1 MRKLMSQTLFKTLLL
16 TSAVIA
22 LCIELKY
29 FHLTRNG
36 HLKGLVT
43 HTANNILHF
52 TLVSMVTGEYYF
64 PYTDRKL

>member
-29 FHLTRNG
+29 FHLTGNG